1 MRTHLFRGAMALAV
15 LLTVSAVP
23 ALAQSVVRGKVVD
36 AQGKAVAD
44 ATVLFEATDANRKT
58 QTKTDKNG
66 DFLQVGLSSGS
77 YKVTAS
83 KDGVGS
89 QTLNSNVRQGPNNPL
104 SFTLTASSNLSNADK
119 EAAVA
124 LQTAAAAAMEAMKA
138 GRHDEAIAK
147 FNEVIAKMPTCADC
161 YYNLGTAYVAK
172 QDLPQAEAAFKK
184 MVELKPDAAEGYTG
198 LAGVYNAQKKFDLA
212 AEASSKAQQLSGGA
226 AGWRR
231 GGGQLQP
238 GRHPFQ
244 LGQVRR
250 SEDAVRGRDQG
261 GPEHG
266 NGALSA
272 WDDGAQPRSDSR
284 SCRRAGGVPEGRAER
299 PEGGGGQGRPPGASG
314 HAQEVTPFG
323 SRLWLWGPR

>member
-15 LLTVSAVP
+15 LLTVSAMP

-36 AQGKAVAD
+36 AQGKAVPD

-66 DFLQVGLSSGS
+66 EFLQVGLSSGS

-104 SFTLTASSNLSNADK
+104 SFSLTTSSNLSNADK

-161 YYNLGTAYVAK
+161 YYNIGTAYVAK
-172 QDLPQAEAAFKK
+172 QDLPNAEAAFKK

-212 AEASSKAQQLSGGA
+212 AEASSKASQLSGGA
-226 AGWRR
+226 AG
-231 GGGQLQP
+231 
-238 GRHPFQ
+238 
-244 LGQVRR
+244 
-250 SEDAVRGRDQG
+250 
-261 GPEHG
+261 
-266 NGALSA
+266 
-272 WDDGAQPRSDSR
+272 
-284 SCRRAGGVPEGRAER
+284 
-299 PEGGGGQGRPPGASG
+299 GGGGAEASYNQGVILFNSG
-314 HAQEVTPFG
+314 KFAEAKTQFEAATKADPNMGMAHYQLGMTALNLGQIPEAVTALEAYLKVEPNGPKAAEVKAALPA
-323 SRLWLWGPR
+323 LQAMLKK

>member
-66 DFLQVGLSSGS
+66 EFLQVGLSSGS

-104 SFTLTASSNLSNADK
+104 SFSLTTSSNLSNADK
-119 EAAVA
+119 EAAAA
-124 LQTAAAAAMEAMKA
+124 LQAAAAAAMEAMKA

-161 YYNLGTAYVAK
+161 YYNIGTAYVAK
-172 QDLPQAEAAFKK
+172 QDLPNAEAAFKK

-212 AEASSKAQQLSGGA
+212 AEASSKASQLSGGA
-226 AGWRR
+226 AG
-231 GGGQLQP
+231 
-238 GRHPFQ
+238 
-244 LGQVRR
+244 
-250 SEDAVRGRDQG
+250 
-261 GPEHG
+261 
-266 NGALSA
+266 
-272 WDDGAQPRSDSR
+272 
-284 SCRRAGGVPEGRAER
+284 
-299 PEGGGGQGRPPGASG
+299 GGGGAEASYNQGVILFNSG
-314 HAQEVTPFG
+314 KFAEAKTQFEAATKADPNMGMAHYQLGMTALNLGQIPEAVTALEAYLKVEPNGPKAAEVKAALPA
-323 SRLWLWGPR
+323 LQAMLKK

>member
-1 MRTHLFRGAMALAV
+1 MRTHLFRGALALAV
-15 LLTVSAVP
+15 VLTVSAVP

-66 DFLQVGLSSGS
+66 EFLQVGLSSGS

-104 SFTLTASSNLSNADK
+104 SFSLTTSSNLSNADK

-124 LQTAAAAAMEAMKA
+124 LQAAAAAAMEAMKA

-161 YYNLGTAYVAK
+161 YYNIGTAYVAK
-172 QDLPQAEAAFKK
+172 QDLPNAEAAFKK

-212 AEASSKAQQLSGGA
+212 AEASSKASQLSGGA
-226 AGWRR
+226 AG
-231 GGGQLQP
+231 
-238 GRHPFQ
+238 
-244 LGQVRR
+244 
-250 SEDAVRGRDQG
+250 
-261 GPEHG
+261 
-266 NGALSA
+266 
-272 WDDGAQPRSDSR
+272 
-284 SCRRAGGVPEGRAER
+284 
-299 PEGGGGQGRPPGASG
+299 GGGGAEASYNQGVILFNSG
-314 HAQEVTPFG
+314 KFAEAKTQFEAATKADPNMGMAHYQLGMTALNLGQIPEAVTALEAYLKVEPNGPKAAEVKAALPA
-323 SRLWLWGPR
+323 LQAMLKK

>member
-44 ATVLFEATDANRKT
+44 ATVLFEAADANRKT

-161 YYNLGTAYVAK
+161 YYNIGTVYVAK

-226 AGWRR
+226 AG
-231 GGGQLQP
+231 
-238 GRHPFQ
+238 
-244 LGQVRR
+244 
-250 SEDAVRGRDQG
+250 
-261 GPEHG
+261 
-266 NGALSA
+266 
-272 WDDGAQPRSDSR
+272 
-284 SCRRAGGVPEGRAER
+284 
-299 PEGGGGQGRPPGASG
+299 GGGGAEASYNQGVILFNSG
-314 HAQEVTPFG
+314 KFAEAKTQFDAAAKADPNMGMAHYQLGMTALNLGQIPEAVAALEAYLKVEPNGPKAAEVKAALPA
-323 SRLWLWGPR
+323 LQAMLKK

>member
-1 MRTHLFRGAMALAV
+1 MRTHLFRGALALAV
-15 LLTVSAVP
+15 VLTVSAVP

-36 AQGKAVAD
+36 AQGKAVPD

-66 DFLQVGLSSGS
+66 EFLQVGLSSGA

-104 SFTLTASSNLSNADK
+104 SFSLSASSNLSNADK

-161 YYNLGTAYVAK
+161 YYNIGTAYVAK
-172 QDLPQAEAAFKK
+172 QDLPNAETAFKK

-212 AEASSKAQQLSGGA
+212 AEASSKAAQLSGGA
-226 AGWRR
+226 AG
-231 GGGQLQP
+231 
-238 GRHPFQ
+238 
-244 LGQVRR
+244 
-250 SEDAVRGRDQG
+250 
-261 GPEHG
+261 
-266 NGALSA
+266 
-272 WDDGAQPRSDSR
+272 
-284 SCRRAGGVPEGRAER
+284 
-299 PEGGGGQGRPPGASG
+299 GGGGAEASYNQGVILFNSGKFAEAKTQFEAATKSDPNMAMAQYQLGMTSLNLGQIPEAIAALEAYLKIEPNGAK
-314 HAQEVTPFG
+314 AAEVKAALPALQG
-323 SRLWLWGPR
+323 MLKK

>member
-1 MRTHLFRGAMALAV
+1 MRTHLFRGALALAV

-161 YYNLGTAYVAK
+161 YYNIGTAYVAK

-226 AGWRR
+226 AG
-231 GGGQLQP
+231 
-238 GRHPFQ
+238 
-244 LGQVRR
+244 
-250 SEDAVRGRDQG
+250 
-261 GPEHG
+261 
-266 NGALSA
+266 
-272 WDDGAQPRSDSR
+272 
-284 SCRRAGGVPEGRAER
+284 
-299 PEGGGGQGRPPGASG
+299 GGGGAEASYNQGVILFNSG
-314 HAQEVTPFG
+314 KFAEAKTQFDAATKADPNMGMAHYQLGMTALNLGQIPEAVAALEAYLKVEPNGPKAAEVKAALPA
-323 SRLWLWGPR
+323 LQAMLKK

>member
-104 SFTLTASSNLSNADK
+104 SFSLTTSSNLSNADK
-119 EAAVA
+119 EAAAA
-124 LQTAAAAAMEAMKA
+124 LQAAAAAAMEAMKA

-161 YYNLGTAYVAK
+161 YYNLGTVYVAK

-226 AGWRR
+226 AG
-231 GGGQLQP
+231 
-238 GRHPFQ
+238 
-244 LGQVRR
+244 
-250 SEDAVRGRDQG
+250 
-261 GPEHG
+261 
-266 NGALSA
+266 
-272 WDDGAQPRSDSR
+272 
-284 SCRRAGGVPEGRAER
+284 
-299 PEGGGGQGRPPGASG
+299 GGGGAEASYNQGVILFNSG
-314 HAQEVTPFG
+314 KFADAKTQFEAAAKADPNMGMAHYQLGMTALNLGQIPEAVSALEAYLKVDPNGPKAAEVKTALPALQG
-323 SRLWLWGPR
+323 MLKK